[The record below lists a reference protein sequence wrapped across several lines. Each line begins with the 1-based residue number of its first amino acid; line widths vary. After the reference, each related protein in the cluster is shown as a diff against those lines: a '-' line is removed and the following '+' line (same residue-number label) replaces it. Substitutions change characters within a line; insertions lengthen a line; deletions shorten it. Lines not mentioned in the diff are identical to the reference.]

1 MSGKNSVSLWG
12 LLARFKENVTKQLVL
27 HHHYIEMNDKFSKR
41 GASHISVNMQID
53 CVHAPNEP
61 NYSHSI
67 KT

>member
-1 MSGKNSVSLWG
+1 MSGKNSVSFFG
-12 LLARFKENVTKQLVL
+12 LQARFQENVTKQLVL
-27 HHHYIEMNDKFSKR
+27 LHRYIEMNVKFSKR

-53 CVHAPNEP
+53 CVQAPNEP